1 MNVRKYRRGNQ
12 ERSNTYI
19 ISKSICKNNIVY
31 VKYKVYFGKDE
42 KNVGESEMWEYSYL
56 IMKVTHKNTDW
67 SLGNEY

>member
-42 KNVGESEMWEYSYL
+42 KKCWGVGDVGIQLFDYESYTQKYRL
-56 IMKVTHKNTDW
+56 VIRK
-67 SLGNEY
+67 